1 MWHDRR
7 NVEIARGPPMDIA
20 RLTAER
26 AEKDQ
31 FFKQSEQSPLTPDQ
45 QDRFTGL
52 RYYPPNP
59 ALDLVVTVESVEQDR
74 PIAIETTTGEMR
86 QYLRHARFNFTVGE
100 ETASLTIYEAP
111 YGYFLPFTD
120 SNAGGDTYGAG
131 RYLEP
136 ELLDD
141 GRFHVDFNQAYN
153 PYCAY
158 NEGWTC
164 PITPPENRLR
174 VAIEAGEMTPQG
186 PWVGIG

>member
-1 MWHDRR
+1 M
-7 NVEIARGPPMDIA
+7 NEQT
-20 RLTAER
+20 LLAER

-31 FFKQSEQSPLTPDQ
+31 FFKQSEQSPLTPEQ

-59 ALDLVVTVESVEQDR
+59 ALDLIVSIEAVDESE
-74 PIAIETTTGEMR
+74 AAEIETTSGETR
-86 QYLRHARFNFTVGE
+86 RYRRYGRFRFTVNGQAAE
-100 ETASLTIYEAP
+100 LTIYEAP

-120 SNAGGDTYGAG
+120 ANRGGGTYGAG

-136 ELLDD
+136 DELPD
-141 GRFHVDFNQAYN
+141 GRFHVDFNRAYN

-158 NEGWTC
+158 NEGWSC
-164 PITPPENRLR
+164 PITPFENRLT

-186 PWVGIG
+186 PWVD

>member
-1 MWHDRR
+1 
-7 NVEIARGPPMDIA
+7 MDVA
-20 RLTAER
+20 RLSAER

-59 ALDLVVTVESVEQDR
+59 ALDLAVEAEPVEGNR
-74 PIAIETTTGEMR
+74 TIAIETTTGEMR
-86 QYLRHARFNFTVGE
+86 SYLRYGRFSFAVNGE
-100 ETASLTIYEAP
+100 SAALTIYEAP

-120 SNAGGDTYGAG
+120 ANRGGDTYGAG

-136 ELLDD
+136 DLLAD
-141 GRFHVDFNQAYN
+141 GRFHIDFNQAYN

-164 PITPPENRLR
+164 PITPPENQLS

-186 PWVGIG
+186 AWVDAG